1 MRIEVE
7 SLEKPGKLS
16 QVYEVDSLSLDEE
29 VRLLEPVEVHG
40 RARRSGAEV
49 ELRGE
54 LCTKI
59 EVACSRCLKPVILP
73 IRSEFAERFVSAVT
87 WRAEEQHELREE
99 DLDLA
104 IFDGEAI
111 ELDDV
116 VREEIL
122 LAVPS
127 HVLCREDCKG
137 LCPICGIDRNIG
149 SCTCENKEIDSR
161 WEGLKEIRF

>member
-7 SLEKPGKLS
+7 SLEKPGDLS

-29 VRLLEPVEVHG
+29 LRLLEPVEVRG

-49 ELRGE
+49 ELSGE
-54 LCTKI
+54 LRTSI
-59 EVACSRCLKPVILP
+59 EVPCSRCLKPVILP
-73 IRSEFAERFVSAVT
+73 IRSEFAERFVPAVA
-87 WRAEEQHELREE
+87 WRNEEQHELREA

-104 IFDGEAI
+104 IFDGDAI

-122 LAVPS
+122 LALPS
-127 HVLCREDCKG
+127 HVVCREDCKG
-137 LCPICGIDRNIG
+137 LCPGCGTDRNVG

>member
-7 SLEKPGKLS
+7 RLEKPGKFS
-16 QVYEVDSLSLDEE
+16 QVYAGDSLALDQDI
-29 VRLLEPVEVHG
+29 RLLDPVEVHG
-40 RARRSGAEV
+40 RARRSGVEV
-49 ELRGE
+49 ELGGE
-54 LCTKI
+54 LQTRI
-59 EVACSRCLKPVILP
+59 EVPCSRCLQPVSLA
-73 IRSEFAERFVSAVT
+73 IRSAFAERFVPAVT

-104 IFDGEAI
+104 VFDGEAI

-116 VREEIL
+116 VREEIM

-137 LCPICGIDRNIG
+137 LCPVCGIDRNNS
-149 SCTCENKEIDSR
+149 SCACESKEIDSR
-161 WEGLKEIRF
+161 WDPLKDLRI